1 MTLAKYLPPTKVIAT
16 DLSTKALLIAKKNAH
31 LHEVQKKMTFV
42 QGDLLQ
48 PWLKEKG
55 KKTPPKPDIIVANLP
70 YLTKNELHNVPH
82 EPREALYGGKMGL
95 ELIEKLLFQSS
106 TIAPNTHAILL
117 EIGPG
122 QIEGIKYITETKM
135 TGKTV
140 RFIKDLADRYRIAI
154 IK

>member
-1 MTLAKYLPPTKVIAT
+1 MLK
-16 DLSTKALLIAKKNAH
+16 KASFI
-31 LHEVQKKMTFV
+31 

-48 PWLKEKG
+48 PWLKQKG

-95 ELIEKLLFQSS
+95 ELIEKLLFQSA
-106 TIAPNTHAILL
+106 TITPNTFAILL

-122 QIEGIKYITETKM
+122 QVETLKYIVETKM
-135 TGKTV
+135 SGKTV
-140 RFIKDLADRYRIAI
+140 RFIKDLADRHRVAI